1 MSFFNFSS
9 DVTKS
14 TVLQFLKF
22 SFVLPAMNESVNES
36 IQNNKKQINIKLAK
50 NRVVH
55 KLKEFFSKIIFSQL
69 YVDKLM

>member
-36 IQNNKKQINIKLAK
+36 IQNNKKQINIKLTK

-55 KLKEFFSKIIFSQL
+55 KLKGVFSKIIFSQL